1 MRSVKK
7 RLRLPPCG
15 PNARAEPSLS
25 EIAAMG
31 PECIKSGLFC
41 QESRQ
46 WGLKVA
52 VSMPHEGQNGPKSAI
67 RARFQGLIAVCKLAE
82 RPHCAT
88 FCHKRL
94 PALQQAF
101 LERGNY
107 PKAHVCSADPQHQL
121 HSSTGPR
128 SMTLQSNSLT
138 DPQPRLHSSA
148 DPRPREPT
156 ASRPHRSTS
165 PRSHGLTDPWPHRP
179 TAPSLAPPISLSISP
194 SPTLENAE

>member
-1 MRSVKK
+1 MIAPHRRWQESLQWGPSAQNRAYFGRK
-7 RLRLPPCG
+7 RDNGASILEFES
-15 PNARAEPSLS
+15 RAEP
-25 EIAAMG
+25 EI
-31 PECIKSGLFC
+31 GL
-41 QESRQ
+41 Q
-46 WGLKVA
+46 
-52 VSMPHEGQNGPKSAI
+52 SAI
-67 RARFQGLIAVCKLAE
+67 GVSIQGSKRDWRDAK

-148 DPRPREPT
+148 DPR
-156 ASRPHRSTS
+156 A
-165 PRSHGLTDPWPHRP
+165 HGLTSSQTHGLIDPQPQVWPR
-179 TAPSLAPPISLSISP
+179 L
-194 SPTLENAE
+194 

>member
-1 MRSVKK
+1 MCSVKK
-7 RLRLPPCG
+7 RPRLPPCG

-31 PECIKSGLFC
+31 PECIKSGLLC

-67 RARFQGLIAVCKLAE
+67 RARFQGLIAVWKLAE

-88 FCHKRL
+88 FCHRRL

-101 LERGNY
+101 PERGNY

-121 HSSTGPR
+121 H
-128 SMTLQSNSLT
+128 
-138 DPQPRLHSSA
+138 
-148 DPRPREPT
+148 
-156 ASRPHRSTS
+156 
-165 PRSHGLTDPWPHRP
+165 RP
-179 TAPSLAPPISLSISP
+179 TAPRSHVLTDPRAHAPTVSRTHGLIDPQPQVWPAYKPKHKSKPDLRKR
-194 SPTLENAE
+194 

>member
-15 PNARAEPSLS
+15 PNARGEPSLS

-41 QESRQ
+41 QKSRQ

-94 PALQQAF
+94 PALKQAF
-101 LERGNY
+101 PERGNY

-121 HSSTGPR
+121 HSSADPR

-138 DPQPRLHSSA
+138 DPQPRLHSTANPRPHEPTSPRPHVLTDPRA
-148 DPRPREPT
+148 HGPTVSQTHGLIDPRPQVW
-156 ASRPHRSTS
+156 
-165 PRSHGLTDPWPHRP
+165 PRL
-179 TAPSLAPPISLSISP
+179 
-194 SPTLENAE
+194 

>member
-1 MRSVKK
+1 MCSVKK

-67 RARFQGLIAVCKLAE
+67 KARFQGLIAVWKLAE

-101 LERGNY
+101 PERGNY

-128 SMTLQSNSLT
+128 SMTLQSNKPHGPIAST
-138 DPQPRLHSSA
+138 PQLR
-148 DPRPREPT
+148 
-156 ASRPHRSTS
+156 
-165 PRSHGLTDPWPHRP
+165 RP
-179 TAPSLAPPISLSISP
+179 TAPRAHGLTSSQIHE
-194 SPTLENAE
+194 PTVPRSHRPMAS

>member
-1 MRSVKK
+1 MSFLFSRRVQLSKCAK
-7 RLRLPPCG
+7 NFTLP
-15 PNARAEPSLS
+15 
-25 EIAAMG
+25 
-31 PECIKSGLFC
+31 PECIKSGLFR

-67 RARFQGLIAVCKLAE
+67 RARFQGLIAVWKLAE

-101 LERGNY
+101 PERGNY

-121 HSSTGPR
+121 HSSTDPR

-148 DPRPREPT
+148 DPRPREP
-156 ASRPHRSTS
+156 RPHVLTD
-165 PRSHGLTDPWPHRP
+165 PRAHGLTVSQTHCLIDPQPQVWPR
-179 TAPSLAPPISLSISP
+179 L
-194 SPTLENAE
+194 

>member
-67 RARFQGLIAVCKLAE
+67 RARFQGLIAVWKLAE

-101 LERGNY
+101 PERGNY

-121 HSSTGPR
+121 HSSTDPR

-148 DPRPREPT
+148 DPR
-156 ASRPHRSTS
+156 A
-165 PRSHGLTDPWPHRP
+165 HGLTSSQIHGLIDPQPQVWPR
-179 TAPSLAPPISLSISP
+179 L
-194 SPTLENAE
+194 

>member
-1 MRSVKK
+1 MCSVKK

-67 RARFQGLIAVCKLAE
+67 RARFQGLIAVWKLAE

-94 PALQQAF
+94 PALQQA
-101 LERGNY
+101 LPERGNN
-107 PKAHVCSADPQHQL
+107 PKAHVCSADPQ
-121 HSSTGPR
+121 
-128 SMTLQSNSLT
+128 
-138 DPQPRLHSSA
+138 PRLHSST
-148 DPRPREPT
+148 DPRPHEPT

-179 TAPSLAPPISLSISP
+179 TAPSLARL
-194 SPTLENAE
+194 

>member
-7 RLRLPPCG
+7 RLRLPQWG

-31 PECIKSGLFC
+31 PECIKSGLFR

-67 RARFQGLIAVCKLAE
+67 RARFQGLIAVWKLAE

-101 LERGNY
+101 PERGNY

-121 HSSTGPR
+121 HSSTDPR

-148 DPRPREPT
+148 DPRAHGLTSSQIHEPT
-156 ASRPHRSTS
+156 ASRPHRSMAS
-165 PRSHGLTDPWPHRP
+165 
-179 TAPSLAPPISLSISP
+179 
-194 SPTLENAE
+194 